1 MKHVAVTAS
10 AVGPSRPSKPRPNH
24 EAAREE
30 SPTTSPLFDVTVTR
44 ASRVTSIVVSP
55 VEHVHTTTSEP
66 SRTSSSKASSS
77 SVAASSVASVA
88 ADGSD
93 GSADGSVVAKP
104 AMAAADTSTDG
115 TLVPNAAGSEPPPP
129 SLAWRRP
136 GPAQT
141 TSFPAAS
148 IATRSP
154 SHSHSLT
161 PGDVNSLFGFRHAS
175 ETGGPSDVDG
185 ASSGASRLSV
195 RSVLGSNSAIV
206 APPFASTQ
214 AAATHVAFSLSDERR
229 IHSAVT
235 RLPCRPI
242 ARLETH
248 GEALD
253 ALHAHTTPSS
263 PALTTTPSRRT
274 HNALTLSV

>member
-24 EAAREE
+24 EAARDE
-30 SPTTSPLFDVTVTR
+30 SPTTSPLFEVTVTR
-44 ASRVTSIVVSP
+44 AARVTSIVVSP
-55 VEHVHTTTSEP
+55 VEHVHTTTSAP
-66 SRTSSSKASSS
+66 SRTSSFKASSS
-77 SVAASSVASVA
+77 SVASSVASVA
-88 ADGSD
+88 ADGSAD
-93 GSADGSVVAKP
+93 GSDASVVAKP

-129 SLAWRRP
+129 SLAMRRP

-206 APPFASTQ
+206 AAPFVSTH

-229 IHSAVT
+229 MHSAVT
-235 RLPCRPI
+235 RHPCRPI

-248 GEALD
+248 GDALD

>member
-1 MKHVAVTAS
+1 MPRVHGDAGCHRRGWD
-10 AVGPSRPSKPRPNH
+10 VGHGHGRSIRIGCGVRGGCGPLRGG
-24 EAAREE
+24 ARACGKTIFGFSFVLEVS
-30 SPTTSPLFDVTVTR
+30 SP
-44 ASRVTSIVVSP
+44 
-55 VEHVHTTTSEP
+55 
-66 SRTSSSKASSS
+66 
-77 SVAASSVASVA
+77 
-88 ADGSD
+88 
-93 GSADGSVVAKP
+93 
-104 AMAAADTSTDG
+104 
-115 TLVPNAAGSEPPPP
+115 
-129 SLAWRRP
+129 
-136 GPAQT
+136 

-206 APPFASTQ
+206 AAPFVSTH
-214 AAATHVAFSLSDERR
+214 AAATHVVAFSLSDEWRMQ
-229 IHSAVT
+229 SAVT
-235 RLPCRPI
+235 RHPCRPI
-242 ARLETH
+242 ARLEMH
-248 GEALD
+248 GDALD

-274 HNALTLSV
+274 RNALTLSV